1 MADGRVEIEVTANAS
16 QVSGEMRNAE
26 SAVRQTAQR
35 TEQAGNTVTRSVENV
50 AQAAERTGGA
60 AEGMS
65 ADMLAAFNRIASG
78 TDGVS
83 ANITELTAVFSEFA
97 ERSAEQADRLYRSLS
112 NIEAQISDVGGAS
125 EQAVEAA
132 EKKAGVLDGVFKS
145 VGAAIASATV
155 AAGALAVSLGKEAV
169 SAYAEY
175 EQLAGGVETLFKD
188 SSGVVLGYA
197 EKAYKTAGVSANAYL
212 ATVTGFSAS
221 LIQSLGGDT
230 QAAADKAN
238 MALVDM
244 SDNANKMGSD
254 IESLKN
260 AYQGFAKG
268 NMTMLDNLK
277 IGYGGTKEEM
287 ERLLADAEKFSGVK
301 FDISSYADIVDAIHI
316 IQTEMGI
323 TGTTAIEAE
332 KTVSGS
338 IGMLKASLSDL
349 AAGFGNPDA
358 DIQKL
363 CDNMS
368 AAFQIVVENITP
380 VVENIANTLPVAAEA
395 LLGSV
400 DELLP
405 SLLDAVTGL
414 FDTVLTSLLEMLPG
428 LAPAAAS
435 AVVQVVDTIADNL
448 PLLIEAAVQMVVT
461 LAQGLTDAL
470 PELIPSIVDGVL
482 MAATA
487 LLENVD
493 VIVNAAVQLVAAF
506 EEGLVNSFPSVIARL
521 PELLASLGNAII
533 SLIPLLLSVP
543 VEICKLLSEGLTN
556 FDWQE
561 TAEKLFDGM
570 EQRLSEQ
577 AGRIRTYFADLFR
590 DLGMDSVAA
599 FVEGSAQATEHITEN
614 GGTAGGG
621 GWASKRGEE
630 VNADTVAAE
639 VEPEVAAA
647 AAAAND
653 EVEKQVERVNK
664 VTDEFK
670 DAYENLQMQLINGD
684 IAEGEEYY
692 TALEQLLKDHN
703 AEGLSAYN
711 KYFKEIK
718 DGREKLAKEQQKI
731 LDDEAKAAK
740 KAAEDEL
747 KEAQKKQAEIDKL
760 ENERIKKV
768 QAAAKE
774 EISETKKTVSEIV
787 KTYQSRMKEIN
798 SQIDSY
804 KKKLLSVGES
814 FVTEEQTDKF
824 GNKLTTRK
832 IADFDAQVKA
842 MEDYDRKIRQLK
854 AQGASDSFISD
865 FMSSNDMED
874 GAAYADYISKLSEA
888 ERNKI
893 FEGFSAREEAAKRLS
908 ENMYADK
915 VSEIEDGF
923 ISEIEAAFGEMPEGM
938 RELGATAI
946 EAFIDGLS
954 GGDVVEKV
962 SEKADEIFSALSDA
976 AANGVF
982 NSLDSLLNVDNGYYE
997 ELAAK
1002 VEAIVEAQSA
1012 AVSSAISARAIT
1024 VNVESG
1030 QAAQSQGYTKGELD
1044 RLIAELSKPVVLQLD
1059 GKAIAEFTIG
1069 YANRQS
1075 KITGGAVIR

>member
-1 MADGRVEIEVTANAS
+1 MPDGRVEIEVTANAS

-26 SAVRQTAQR
+26 SAVRQTAAS

-60 AEGMS
+60 AAGMS
-65 ADMLAAFNRIASG
+65 DDMLAAFNRISAGTGNVSGNVSELAS
-78 TDGVS
+78 
-83 ANITELTAVFSEFA
+83 VFSEFA

-112 NIEAQISDVGGAS
+112 NIEAQISEVGGAS

-132 EKKAGVLDGVFKS
+132 ENKAGALDGVFKS
-145 VGAAIASATV
+145 VGAAIGSAV
-155 AAGALAVSLGKEAV
+155 IAAGALAVSLGKEAV

-188 SSGVVLGYA
+188 SSGVVLAYA
-197 EKAYKTAGVSANAYL
+197 EEAYKTAGVSANEYL

-301 FDISSYADIVDAIHI
+301 YDISSYADIVDAIHV

-323 TGTTAIEAE
+323 TGTTALEAE
-332 KTVSGS
+332 ETISGS

-358 DIQKL
+358 DIEEL

-368 AAFQIVVENITP
+368 AAFQSVVENITP

-435 AVVQVVDTIADNL
+435 AVVQIVDTIADNL
-448 PLLIEAAVQMVVT
+448 PLLINAAVQMVVT

-493 VIVNAAVQLVAAF
+493 IILNAAVQLVVAF
-506 EEGLVNSFPSVIARL
+506 EEGIANSWPSIIARL

-533 SLIPLLLSVP
+533 SLIPLLLEVP
-543 VEICKLLSEGLTN
+543 VKICKALADGLTN

-577 AGRIRTYFADLFR
+577 SERIRTYFADLFR

-599 FVEGSAQATEHITEN
+599 FIEGSAQASKHITEN

-621 GWASKRGEE
+621 GRSSNRGSKQEKAE
-630 VNADTVAAE
+630 AE
-639 VEPEVAAA
+639 VTEAPTYT
-647 AAAAND
+647 AAND

-670 DAYENLQMQLINGD
+670 AAYENLQMQLINGD

-692 TALEQLLKDHN
+692 TALEKLLKDHN

-711 KYFKEIK
+711 KYYKEIK

-740 KAAEDEL
+740 KAADE
-747 KEAQKKQAEIDKL
+747 EAKAAKKKQAELDKQ
-760 ENERIKKV
+760 EEERIKKV
-768 QAAAKE
+768 KAAAKE
-774 EISETKKTVSEIV
+774 EISETKKTVAEIV
-787 KTYQSRMKEIN
+787 KTYQSKMKEVN
-798 SQIDSY
+798 KQIDSY
-804 KKKLLSVGES
+804 KKKLLSVGDAFS
-814 FVTEEQTDKF
+814 VEETTDKF

-842 MEDYDRKIRQLK
+842 MEDYDAKIRKLK
-854 AQGASDSFISD
+854 EQGASDSFISEL
-865 FMSSNDMED
+865 MSSNDMED
-874 GAAYADYISKLSEA
+874 GAAYADYISGLSE
-888 ERNKI
+888 EDRNKV
-893 FEGFSAREEAAKRLS
+893 FEGFKAREEAAKRLS

-938 RELGATAI
+938 RELGVSAI
-946 EAFIDGLS
+946 DAFIDGLS
-954 GGDVVEKV
+954 GGDVIGKV
-962 SEKADEIFSALSDA
+962 SKKADEIFSSLSDA
-976 AANGVF
+976 TKNGVF
-982 NSLDSLLNVDNGYYE
+982 NSLDSLINVDDAYYD
-997 ELAAK
+997 ELATK

-1012 AVSSAISARAIT
+1012 AVSSAISARAVT
-1024 VNVESG
+1024 VNVEGG
-1030 QAAQSQGYTKGELD
+1030 QAAQSQTYTKGELD
-1044 RLIAELSKPVVLQLD
+1044 RLIAELSKPVVVQLD

-1069 YANRQS
+1069 YANRRS

>member
-1 MADGRVEIEVTANAS
+1 MADGRVEIEVTANAG

-83 ANITELTAVFSEFA
+83 TNITELTAVFSEFA
-97 ERSAEQADRLYRSLS
+97 ERSAEQADRLYRSLAS
-112 NIEAQISDVGGAS
+112 VEAQIGEIGGAS

-145 VGAAIASATV
+145 VGAAIASAAV

-175 EQLAGGVETLFKD
+175 EQLAGGVGTLFKD
-188 SSGVVLGYA
+188 SSGVVLAYA
-197 EKAYKTAGVSANAYL
+197 EEAYKNAGVSANEYL
-212 ATVTGFSAS
+212 TTVTGFSAS

-301 FDISSYADIVDAIHI
+301 FDISSYADIVDAIHV

-338 IGMLKASLSDL
+338 IGMLKASLADL

-368 AAFQIVVENITP
+368 SAFQSVVENITP

-482 MAATA
+482 MAATT

-493 VIVNAAVQLVAAF
+493 IILDAVVKLVAAVC
-506 EEGLVNSFPSVIARL
+506 EGAVNEFPTIIARL
-521 PELLASLGNAII
+521 PELMASLGNAII
-533 SLIPLLLSVP
+533 SLIPLLLNVP
-543 VEICKLLSEGLTN
+543 VEICKTIADGLTN
-556 FDWQE
+556 FDWRE
-561 TAEKLFDGM
+561 TATEVFDGL
-570 EQRLSEQ
+570 EKRLSEQ

-590 DLGMDSVAA
+590 DLDMDSVAA
-599 FVEGSAQATEHITEN
+599 FVEGSAQATKHITDS

-621 GWASKRGEE
+621 GRSSNRGAKPAENE
-630 VNADTVAAE
+630 VV
-639 VEPEVAAA
+639 VPESPAYT
-647 AAAAND
+647 AAND

-670 DAYENLQMQLINGD
+670 AAYENLQMQLINGD
-684 IAEGEEYY
+684 VAEGEAYY
-692 TALEQLLKDHN
+692 AELEKLLANHN

-740 KAAEDEL
+740 KAADDKLKDAKKKQDEL
-747 KEAQKKQAEIDKL
+747 DKL

-768 QAAAKE
+768 QSAAKE
-774 EISETKKTVSEIV
+774 EISETKKTVAEIV

-804 KKKLLSVGES
+804 KKKLLSVGNA
-814 FVTEEQTDKF
+814 FVTVEQTDKF

-842 MEDYDRKIRQLK
+842 MEEYDRKIRQLK

-893 FEGFSAREEAAKRLS
+893 FEGFKAREEAAKRLS

-954 GGDVVEKV
+954 GGDVIGKI

-982 NSLDSLLNVDNGYYE
+982 NSLDSLINVDNGYYE

-1024 VNVESG
+1024 VNVEGG
-1030 QAAQSQGYTKGELD
+1030 QAVQNQGYSKGEID
-1044 RLIAELSKPVVLQLD
+1044 KLIAELSKPVILQLD

>member
-16 QVSGEMRNAE
+16 QVSGEMRSAE

-112 NIEAQISDVGGAS
+112 SVEAQIGDIGGAS

-132 EKKAGVLDGVFKS
+132 ERKAGVLDGVFKS
-145 VGAAIASATV
+145 VGAAIASAAV

-188 SSGVVLGYA
+188 SSDVVLAYA
-197 EKAYKTAGVSANAYL
+197 EEAYKTAGVSANEYL

-260 AYQGFAKG
+260 AYQGFAKQ
-268 NMTMLDNLK
+268 NYTMLDNLK

-368 AAFQIVVENITP
+368 AAFQSVVENITP
-380 VVENIANTLPVAAEA
+380 VIENIANALPVAAEV

-448 PLLIEAAVQMVVT
+448 PLLIDAAVQMVAAI
-461 LAQGLTDAL
+461 AQGLTDAL
-470 PELIPSIVDGVL
+470 PQLMPSIVDGVL
-482 MAATA
+482 MAATT

-493 VIVNAAVQLVAAF
+493 VILNAAVQLVAAF
-506 EEGLVNSFPSVIARL
+506 CEGVVNSFPSVIERL
-521 PELLASLGNAII
+521 PELMASLGNALI
-533 SLIPLLLSVP
+533 SLVPLLLNVP
-543 VEICKLLSEGLTN
+543 VEICKAIADGLTN

-561 TAEKLFDGM
+561 TAAEVFDGM
-570 EQRLSEQ
+570 LERLAEQ
-577 AGRIRTYFADLFR
+577 AERVKSYFANLFR
-590 DLGMDSVAA
+590 DFGMDSVAS
-599 FVEGSAQATEHITEN
+599 FVEGSAQATEHYSGN

-621 GWASKRGEE
+621 GRSSNRGA
-630 VNADTVAAE
+630 VKSAAE
-639 VEPEVAAA
+639 NEVVVPEAPAYT
-647 AAAAND
+647 AAND

-664 VTDEFK
+664 VSDEFK

-692 TALEQLLKDHN
+692 TALEKLLKDHK

-731 LDDEAKAAK
+731 LDNEAKAAK

-768 QAAAKE
+768 QTAAKE

-787 KTYQSRMKEIN
+787 KTYQIRMKEIN

-814 FVTEEQTDKF
+814 FSVEEQTDKF

>member
-1 MADGRVEIEVTANAS
+1 MADGRVEIEVTANAG

-35 TEQAGNTVTRSVENV
+35 TEQAGNTITRSVENV

-83 ANITELTAVFSEFA
+83 TNITELTAVFSEFA

-112 NIEAQISDVGGAS
+112 SVEAQIGDIGGAS

-145 VGAAIASATV
+145 VGAAIASAAV

-188 SSGVVLGYA
+188 SSGVVLAYA
-197 EKAYKTAGVSANAYL
+197 EEAYKNAGVSANEYL
-212 ATVTGFSAS
+212 TTVTGFSAS

-277 IGYGGTKEEM
+277 LGYGGTKEEM

-323 TGTTAIEAE
+323 TGTTALEAE

-368 AAFQIVVENITP
+368 AAFQSVVENITP
-380 VVENIANTLPVAAEA
+380 VVENIANTLPMAAEA

-428 LAPAAAS
+428 LAPAAAN
-435 AVVQVVDTIADNL
+435 AVVQIVDTIADNL
-448 PLLIEAAVQMVVT
+448 PLLIEAAVQMVVAI
-461 LAQGLTDAL
+461 AQGLTGAMPQL
-470 PELIPSIVDGVL
+470 MPSIADGVL
-482 MAATA
+482 MAATT

-493 VIVNAAVQLVAAF
+493 VILNAAVQLVAAF
-506 EEGLVNSFPSVIARL
+506 CEGVVNSFPSVIARL
-521 PELLASLGNAII
+521 PELMASLGNALI
-533 SLIPLLLSVP
+533 SLVPLLLSVP
-543 VEICKLLSEGLTN
+543 VEICKAIADGLTN
-556 FDWQE
+556 FDWLE
-561 TAEKLFDGM
+561 TAVEVFDGLGK
-570 EQRLSEQ
+570 RLSEQ
-577 AGRIRTYFADLFR
+577 AERIRTYFADLFR

-599 FVEGSAQATEHITEN
+599 FIEGSAKATTHATGN

-621 GWASKRGEE
+621 GWASKRDEE
-630 VNADTVAAE
+630 VNADTVAVE
-639 VEPEVAAA
+639 IEPEVAT
-647 AAAAND
+647 AAND

-670 DAYENLQMQLINGD
+670 AAYENLQMQLINGD
-684 IAEGEEYY
+684 VAEGEAYFTE
-692 TALEQLLKDHN
+692 LEKLLADHN

-740 KAAEDEL
+740 KAADEEAKAAKKKQDEL
-747 KEAQKKQAEIDKL
+747 DKL
-760 ENERIKKV
+760 ENQRIKKV

-804 KKKLLSVGES
+804 KKKLLSVGDAFS
-814 FVTEEQTDKF
+814 VEEQTDKF

-832 IADFDAQVKA
+832 IADFDEQIKA

-854 AQGASDSFISD
+854 AQGASDSFISEL
-865 FMSSNDMED
+865 MTSNDMED
-874 GAAYADYISKLSEA
+874 GADFAAYISKLSEA

-954 GGDVVEKV
+954 GGDVIGKV

-982 NSLDSLLNVDNGYYE
+982 NSLDSLINVDDAYYD

-1012 AVSSAISARAIT
+1012 AVSSAISARAVT
-1024 VNVESG
+1024 VNVEGG
-1030 QAAQSQGYTKGELD
+1030 QAAQSQGYTKGEID
-1044 RLIAELSKPVVLQLD
+1044 KLIAELSKPVVLQLD

>member
-1 MADGRVEIEVTANAS
+1 MADGRVEIEVTANAG

-97 ERSAEQADRLYRSLS
+97 ERSAEQVDRLYRSLAS
-112 NIEAQISDVGGAS
+112 VEAQISDVGGAS
-125 EQAVEAA
+125 EEAVEAA

-145 VGAAIASATV
+145 VGAAIASAAV

-188 SSGVVLGYA
+188 SSGVVLAYA
-197 EKAYKTAGVSANAYL
+197 EEAYKNAGVSANEYL
-212 ATVTGFSAS
+212 TTVTGFSAS

-349 AAGFGNPDA
+349 AAAFGNPDA

-368 AAFQIVVENITP
+368 AAFQSVVENITP

-405 SLLDAVTGL
+405 SLLDAATGL
-414 FDTVLTSLLEMLPG
+414 FDTVLSSLLEMLPG

-448 PLLIEAAVQMVVT
+448 PLLIEAAVQMVAAI
-461 LAQGLTDAL
+461 AQGLTDAL
-470 PELIPSIVDGVL
+470 PQLIPSIVDGVL
-482 MAATA
+482 MAATT

-493 VIVNAAVQLVAAF
+493 VILNAAVQLVATF
-506 EEGLVNSFPSVIARL
+506 CEGIVNSFPSVIARL
-521 PELLASLGNAII
+521 PELMASLGNALI
-533 SLIPLLLSVP
+533 SLVPLLLNVP
-543 VEICKLLSEGLTN
+543 FEICKAIAYGLTN
-556 FDWQE
+556 FDWKE
-561 TAEKLFDGM
+561 TATEVFDGM
-570 EQRLSEQ
+570 LERLAEQ
-577 AGRIRTYFADLFR
+577 AERVKSYFANLFR
-590 DLGMDSVAA
+590 DFGMDSVAA
-599 FVEGSAQATEHITEN
+599 FVEGSAQATEHYSGN

-621 GWASKRGEE
+621 GRSSNRGAKPAENE
-630 VNADTVAAE
+630 VV
-639 VEPEVAAA
+639 VPEAPAYT
-647 AAAAND
+647 AAND

-670 DAYENLQMQLINGD
+670 AAYENLQMQLINGD
-684 IAEGEEYY
+684 VAEGEEYY
-692 TALEQLLKDHN
+692 TALEKLLKDHN

-740 KAAEDEL
+740 KAADKEAKDAKKKQDEL
-747 KEAQKKQAEIDKL
+747 DKL
-760 ENERIKKV
+760 ENQRIKKV

-774 EISETKKTVSEIV
+774 EISETKKTVAEIV
-787 KTYQSRMKEIN
+787 KTYQVRMKEIN

-804 KKKLLSVGES
+804 KKKLLSVGDA

-832 IADFDAQVKA
+832 IADFDEQIKA

-854 AQGASDSFISD
+854 AQGASDSFISEL
-865 FMSSNDMED
+865 MSSNDMED
-874 GAAYADYISKLSEA
+874 GADFAEYISKLSEA

-923 ISEIEAAFGEMPEGM
+923 ISEIEDAFGEMPEGM

-954 GGDVVEKV
+954 GGDVIGKI

-1012 AVSSAISARAIT
+1012 AVSSAISARAVT

-1030 QAAQSQGYTKGELD
+1030 QAVQSQGYSKGEID

>member
-112 NIEAQISDVGGAS
+112 SVEAQIGDIGGAS

-132 EKKAGVLDGVFKS
+132 ENKGNVLNGVFKS

-188 SSGVVLGYA
+188 SSGVVLAYA
-197 EKAYKTAGVSANAYL
+197 EEAYKSAGVSANAYL
-212 ATVTGFSAS
+212 ETVTGFSAS

-338 IGMLKASLSDL
+338 IGMLKASLADL
-349 AAGFGNPDA
+349 AAGFGNADA

-368 AAFQIVVENITP
+368 AAFQSVVENITP

-493 VIVNAAVQLVAAF
+493 VILNAAVQLVVAF

-533 SLIPLLLSVP
+533 SLIPLLLNVP
-543 VEICKLLSEGLTN
+543 VEICKAIADGLTN

-561 TAEKLFDGM
+561 TAAEVFDGM
-570 EQRLSEQ
+570 LERLAEQ
-577 AGRIRTYFADLFR
+577 AERVKSYFANLFR
-590 DLGMDSVAA
+590 DFGMDSVAA
-599 FVEGSAQATEHITEN
+599 FVEGSAQATEHYSGN

-621 GWASKRGEE
+621 GRTSNRGT
-630 VNADTVAAE
+630 AKPAAE
-639 VEPEVAAA
+639 NEVVVPVAPAYT
-647 AAAAND
+647 AAND
-653 EVEKQVERVNK
+653 EIEEQVERVNK
-664 VTDEFK
+664 VSDEFK
-670 DAYENLQMQLINGD
+670 AAYENLQMQLINGD
-684 IAEGEEYY
+684 VAEGEAYY
-692 TALEQLLKDHN
+692 AELEKLLADHK

-740 KAAEDEL
+740 KAADDKLKDAKKKQDEL
-747 KEAQKKQAEIDKL
+747 EKL
-760 ENERIKKV
+760 ENQRIKKV

-787 KTYQSRMKEIN
+787 KQYQSKMKEVN

-814 FVTEEQTDKF
+814 FSIEEQTDKF
-824 GNKLTTRK
+824 GNKLTKKK
-832 IADFDAQVKA
+832 IADFDEQIKA

-854 AQGASDSFISD
+854 AQGASDSFISEL
-865 FMSSNDMED
+865 MSSNDMED
-874 GAAYADYISKLSEA
+874 WAAYADYISKLSEA

-893 FEGFSAREEAAKRLS
+893 FEGFNAREEAAKRLS

-915 VSEIEDGF
+915 VAEIEDGF

-938 RELGATAI
+938 RELGATAV

-954 GGDVVEKV
+954 GGDVIGKV

-982 NSLDSLLNVDNGYYE
+982 NSLDSLINVGDAYYD

-1012 AVSSAISARAIT
+1012 AVSSAISARAVT
-1024 VNVESG
+1024 VNVEGG

>member
-1 MADGRVEIEVTANAS
+1 
-16 QVSGEMRNAE
+16 
-26 SAVRQTAQR
+26 
-35 TEQAGNTVTRSVENV
+35 
-50 AQAAERTGGA
+50 
-60 AEGMS
+60 
-65 ADMLAAFNRIASG
+65 
-78 TDGVS
+78 
-83 ANITELTAVFSEFA
+83 
-97 ERSAEQADRLYRSLS
+97 
-112 NIEAQISDVGGAS
+112 
-125 EQAVEAA
+125 
-132 EKKAGVLDGVFKS
+132 
-145 VGAAIASATV
+145 
-155 AAGALAVSLGKEAV
+155 
-169 SAYAEY
+169 
-175 EQLAGGVETLFKD
+175 
-188 SSGVVLGYA
+188 
-197 EKAYKTAGVSANAYL
+197 
-212 ATVTGFSAS
+212 
-221 LIQSLGGDT
+221 
-230 QAAADKAN
+230 
-238 MALVDM
+238 
-244 SDNANKMGSD
+244 
-254 IESLKN
+254 
-260 AYQGFAKG
+260 
-268 NMTMLDNLK
+268 
-277 IGYGGTKEEM
+277 M

-332 KTVSGS
+332 KTISGS

-368 AAFQIVVENITP
+368 AAFQSVVENITP
-380 VVENIANTLPVAAEA
+380 VVENIADTLPMAAEA

-405 SLLDAVTGL
+405 GLLDAVTGL

-428 LAPAAAS
+428 LAPAAAE

-461 LAQGLTDAL
+461 LAQGLTEAL
-470 PELIPSIVDGVL
+470 PELIPSIVDGVI
-482 MAATA
+482 MAATT

-506 EEGLVNSFPSVIARL
+506 CEGIVNSFPSVIARL
-521 PELLASLGNAII
+521 PELMASLGNAII

-543 VEICKLLSEGLTN
+543 VEICKAIAEGLTN

-561 TAEKLFDGM
+561 TATEVFDGM
-570 EQRLSEQ
+570 LERLAEQ
-577 AGRIRTYFADLFR
+577 ASRVKSYFANLFR
-590 DLGMDSVAA
+590 DFGMESVAS
-599 FVEGSAQATEHITEN
+599 FVEGSAQATEHYSEN
-614 GGTAGGG
+614 GGTAGGSG
-621 GWASKRGEE
+621 RSSNRGAKQEE
-630 VNADTVAAE
+630 TE
-639 VEPEVAAA
+639 VEVPETPAYT
-647 AAAAND
+647 AAND
-653 EVEKQVERVNK
+653 EVEEQVERVNK

-670 DAYENLQMQLINGD
+670 AAYENLQMQLINGD
-684 IAEGEEYY
+684 VAEGEAYY
-692 TALEQLLKDHN
+692 TELEKLLSDHN

-740 KAAEDEL
+740 KAADDKLKDAKKKQDEL
-747 KEAQKKQAEIDKL
+747 DKL
-760 ENERIKKV
+760 ENQRIKKV
-768 QAAAKE
+768 QSAAKE

-787 KTYQSRMKEIN
+787 KTYQSRMKEVN

-804 KKKLLSVGES
+804 KKKLLSVGDAFS
-814 FVTEEQTDKF
+814 VEETTDKF

-854 AQGASDSFISD
+854 AQGASNSFISEL
-865 FMSSNDMED
+865 MTSNDLEN
-874 GAAYADYISKLSEA
+874 GAAYADYISGLSEA
-888 ERNKI
+888 ERNKV
-893 FEGFSAREEAAKRLS
+893 FEGFKAREEAAKRLS

-915 VSEIEDGF
+915 VSEIENGF

-938 RELGATAI
+938 RELGASAI

-954 GGDVVEKV
+954 GGDVIGKV
-962 SEKADEIFSALSDA
+962 SEKADEIFSSLSDA

-982 NSLDSLLNVDNGYYE
+982 NSLDSLLNVDDAYYD

-1002 VEAIVEAQSA
+1002 VEAIVEAQSS
-1012 AVSSAISARAIT
+1012 AVSSAISAKAIT
-1024 VNVESG
+1024 VNVDSG
-1030 QAAQSQGYTKGELD
+1030 QAAQSQTYTKGELD

>member
-16 QVSGEMRNAE
+16 QVSGEMRSAE

-83 ANITELTAVFSEFA
+83 TNITELTAVFSEFA
-97 ERSAEQADRLYRSLS
+97 ERSAEQADRLYRSLAS
-112 NIEAQISDVGGAS
+112 VEAQISDVGGAS

-132 EKKAGVLDGVFKS
+132 EKKAGILDGVFKS
-145 VGAAIASATV
+145 VGAAIASAAV

-188 SSGVVLGYA
+188 SSGVVLAYA
-197 EKAYKTAGVSANAYL
+197 EEAYKNAGVSANEYL
-212 ATVTGFSAS
+212 TTVTGFSAS

-349 AAGFGNPDA
+349 AAAFGNPDA

-368 AAFQIVVENITP
+368 SAFKNVVENITP

-448 PLLIEAAVQMVVT
+448 PLLIDAAVQMVAAI
-461 LAQGLTDAL
+461 AQGLTDAL
-470 PELIPSIVDGVL
+470 PQLMPSIVDGVL
-482 MAATA
+482 MAATT

-493 VIVNAAVQLVAAF
+493 VILNAAVQLVAAF
-506 EEGLVNSFPSVIARL
+506 CEGVVNSFPSVIERL
-521 PELLASLGNAII
+521 PELMASLGNALI
-533 SLIPLLLSVP
+533 SLVPLLLNVP
-543 VEICKLLSEGLTN
+543 VEICKAIADGLTN

-561 TAEKLFDGM
+561 TAAEVFDGM
-570 EQRLSEQ
+570 LERLAEQ
-577 AGRIRTYFADLFR
+577 AERVKSYFANLFR
-590 DLGMDSVAA
+590 DFGMDSVAS

-621 GWASKRGEE
+621 GRTSNRDKK
-630 VNADTVAAE
+630 NAETFAE
-639 VEPEVAAA
+639 VKPKAAA
-647 AAAAND
+647 SAVND
-653 EVEKQVERVNK
+653 EIEEQVERVNK

-684 IAEGEEYY
+684 VAEGEAYY
-692 TALEQLLKDHN
+692 AELEKLLADHN

-731 LDDEAKAAK
+731 LDDEAKAEK
-740 KAAEDEL
+740 KAAEDKL

-804 KKKLLSVGES
+804 KKKLLSVGDA

-824 GNKLTTRK
+824 GNKLTKKK
-832 IADFDAQVKA
+832 IADFDEQIKA